1 MVLVVESPPNGSYEE
16 SDSAAGQRTAGGDRA
31 PASQRLSGG
40 REPQTA
46 GEGGMPRVASR
57 QGRLRTADVA
67 TDETVLFRDLM
78 LSEPVLRGLLES
90 GFERPSPIQLQAIPL
105 GLVGTDLIAQA
116 KSGTGKT
123 CVFAVVVLESVQPER
138 PVPQAVVLA
147 PTREIAVQI
156 GHVFSA
162 IGSHCTGLALEV
174 LIGGMAIQRDR
185 ERVRCCNVVV
195 GTPGRV
201 RALLAEGSLPG
212 EAVRMLVLDEADKLM
227 DDIFLPDLGYIVG
240 ALPQRKQILA
250 LSATYTAE
258 QRDLLTG
265 WMRDPTMVL
274 LDADSVSL
282 RGVAQRFMVV
292 APLGQA
298 TGQYA
303 LFEGKATALLQ
314 LLGRTAFH
322 QCLVFLNGRARA
334 HDLVETLNHHGYPAA
349 FIGGDL
355 PQQQRN
361 AVMAS
366 MRSLR
371 LRVLVSTDL
380 TSRGVDVE
388 RVNLV
393 INLDLPRCPETY
405 IHRVGRTGRFGT
417 HGLAIALVGSQEL
430 SVLLDMVRS
439 LNSSIEPIESQ
450 LELTPADTA
459 VSIHS
464 DSVSGY
470 GKDID
475 GQQQRST
482 HAVGFTHIGIHA
494 DTELGG
500 SSVSFVG
507 DVGVGVGT
515 DADADAS
522 ARCGGLLPA
531 QVPSVEDDAAAAQ
544 LARLK
549 HVREQAATK
558 ESDALEL
565 RRHQNAAG
573 RSLVDGTRA
582 RRQRSKREEVNAC
595 GLRVSF
601 VDGSAI
607 TEADA
612 TGLPDLFSKFGKI
625 HSTQF
630 LVGKKHGWVDFAD
643 ASFGMAARV
652 RDAVNG
658 TVHPADTQL
667 TVASGSSNGIR
678 QLVVQPWANGSEI
691 CVTEGSIHD
700 DQSGLSAAS
709 AQQTRSTIPTVQ
721 RPRALTTRSKNLGG
735 NVLLSPGSIV
745 WAKYTVDGL
754 WYKAEVNELIRVKGG
769 ECRSLRDEDAEGE
782 TESDSD
788 SDGLRVAVTYLGYN
802 NFEVLPVS
810 SIWQGA
816 PELDSEPKLE
826 AAAGTQTAYASSVG
840 ENMCE
845 PPLHSV
851 HQAVAQDGTTGLDSV
866 CYGHPWY
873 IDHLMLAVAQHT
885 AQACRRASTVPIAP
899 FPFDHGSA
907 PYQRHRH
914 RWPAPPV
921 SQWRT
926 TGM

>member
-1 MVLVVESPPNGSYEE
+1 
-16 SDSAAGQRTAGGDRA
+16 
-31 PASQRLSGG
+31 
-40 REPQTA
+40 
-46 GEGGMPRVASR
+46 MPRVASR

-90 GFERPSPIQLQAIPL
+90 GFERPSPIQLQAIPV
-105 GLVGTDLIAQA
+105 GLFGTDLIAQA

-123 CVFAVVVLESVQPER
+123 CVFAVVVLESVRAER

-162 IGSHCTGLALEV
+162 IGSHCAGLALEV

-201 RALLAEGSLPG
+201 CALLAEGSLSG
-212 EAVRMLVLDEADKLM
+212 EAIRMLVLDEADKLM

-250 LSATYTAE
+250 LSATYTSE

-282 RGVAQRFMVV
+282 RGVAQRYKVV

-314 LLGRTAFH
+314 LLGMTAFH

-334 HDLVETLNHHGYPAA
+334 HDLVATLNHHGYPAA

-361 AVMAS
+361 AAMAS

-393 INLDLPRCPETY
+393 INLDLPRCAETY

-417 HGLAIALVGSQEL
+417 HGLAIALVGNNEL

-439 LNSSIEPIESQ
+439 LNSSIEPIGS
-450 LELTPADTA
+450 LEQVTPADTA
-459 VSIHS
+459 VSIDA
-464 DSVSGY
+464 DSVSGN

-482 HAVGFTHIGIHA
+482 RAVGLTGIGIHGS
-494 DTELGG
+494 TELGG
-500 SSVSFVG
+500 SSVSLVG
-507 DVGVGVGT
+507 DAGVGAGT

-522 ARCGGLLPA
+522 ARCGGLWPA
-531 QVPSVEDDAAAAQ
+531 QVPTLEDDAAAAQ

-549 HVREQAATK
+549 HLRQQAATK
-558 ESDALEL
+558 ESDALGL
-565 RRHQNAAG
+565 RRHQKAAS
-573 RSLVDGTRA
+573 RSLVDGARA
-582 RRQRSKREEVNAC
+582 RRQRSKSGEFNAC

-601 VDGSAI
+601 SDGSAI

-612 TGLPDLFSKFGKI
+612 TGLPDLFRKFGKI

-643 ASFGMAARV
+643 ASIETAARV

-658 TVHPADTQL
+658 NVHPADTQL
-667 TVASGSSNGIR
+667 RVASASSNDIR
-678 QLVVQPWANGSEI
+678 QLVVQPWANGSELS
-691 CVTEGSIHD
+691 VTDGFIHA
-700 DQSGLSAAS
+700 DQSELDTAS
-709 AQQTRSTIPTVQ
+709 AEQTRSKTPTVQ
-721 RPRALTTRSKNLGG
+721 RSRTVTADSKKLGG
-735 NVLLSPGSIV
+735 NGLPSPGSIV

-754 WYKAEVNELIRVKGG
+754 WYKAEVNELIQVGG
-769 ECRSLRDEDAEGE
+769 GVCRFSHDDDSEGE
-782 TESDSD
+782 TEPDSD
-788 SDGLRVAVTYLGYN
+788 SDGLRVAVTYLGYD

-810 SIWQGA
+810 NIWHGA
-816 PELDSEPKLE
+816 PELDPSPEPKLE
-826 AAAGTQTAYASSVG
+826 AAVGTRTAHASSVH
-840 ENMCE
+840 ENMSE
-845 PPLHSV
+845 RPPHSV
-851 HQAVAQDGTTGLDSV
+851 HQTVAPDGTTGLGSV

-873 IDHLMLAVAQHT
+873 IDHLMLVAAQHT
-885 AQACRRASTVPIAP
+885 AQACPRAATVPIAP
-899 FPFDHGSA
+899 FPIAPFPIPRSDFDHGT
-907 PYQRHRH
+907 PPDQRQWQWRW
-914 RWPAPPV
+914 RWPPPPA
-921 SQWRT
+921 SHWRA